1 MGPELVLDRGLGLF
15 EEFRARLFLG
25 SSAFFFPFLLLIM
38 LNSISRSWNFL
49 GGNRAFRSVEQR
61 GGQDV
66 FPQQRAG
73 VLDLTVSR

>member
-15 EEFRARLFLG
+15 EEFRARL
-25 SSAFFFPFLLLIM
+25 
-38 LNSISRSWNFL
+38 FL